1 MHAKSGHTVPM
12 YLEARAL
19 IIWLVH
25 VVYSLGQWGAIGYSL
40 PAGQSFIVFFLAYH
54 YSFWI
59 HSIGQEILISEL
71 WFSQFGY
78 WKKCKHFWL
87 LPKTTVKGWCSI
99 ICCSATSAWE
109 NFSLTVGTGC
119 HTAEVASGGTP
130 LLIQG
135 KQLWALQSCAN
146 GLKIY
151 TRLSDFKWELE
162 YNIFMKIALKAT
174 RGLVVNNFQDLEVN
188 QTFCYAKLSHLA
200 SSVFIK
206 PFNPKPH
213 RYNNFDFT
221 ELKIPVMRIKSS

>member
-12 YLEARAL
+12 YLEARAW

-25 VVYSLGQWGAIGYSL
+25 VVYSLGQWGAVGYSL

-54 YSFWI
+54 YLFWI
-59 HSIGQEILISEL
+59 HSIGEEILISEL

-87 LPKTTVKGWCSI
+87 LPKTKVKGWCSI

-188 QTFCYAKLSHLA
+188 QTFCYAKAYWAIWLPLS
-200 SSVFIK
+200 S
-206 PFNPKPH
+206 
-213 RYNNFDFT
+213 
-221 ELKIPVMRIKSS
+221 